1 MARTKKSLSL
11 TDEIYDK
18 LYNAI
23 MNGEIPSG
31 ANLNISSL
39 KEKFGVSLAVIREAL
54 LKLTAQGLVE
64 QKPNCGF
71 DVVELNSE
79 RLEHVIDARKIN
91 EGIALKLALKNG
103 DIQWQSNII
112 AKAYE
117 LEHTPVYLD
126 DEKKDINPEWNDRH
140 KAFHYA
146 LIEGCGNEVLLSIC
160 NYLWNISQIYR
171 KQSLLLKDENR
182 NFQEEHKHLMDAVL
196 KRDEKEALELFET
209 HIENTKMQMLLS
221 SSQHY

>member
-1 MARTKKSLSL
+1 MARTENSSSL

-23 MNGEIPSG
+23 MNGEILPG
-31 ANLNISSL
+31 ANLNISNL
-39 KEKFGVSLAVIREAL
+39 KKEFGVSLVVVREAL

-71 DVVELNSE
+71 DVIELTKE

-91 EGIALKLALKNG
+91 EGTALKLALKNG
-103 DIQWQSNII
+103 NIKWQSNII

-117 LEHTPVYLD
+117 LEHTPAYLD
-126 DEKKDINPEWNDRH
+126 NEKNDINPEWNDRH

-160 NYLWNISQIYR
+160 SYLWNISQIYR
-171 KQSLLLKDENR
+171 KQSLLLKYENR
-182 NFQEEHKHLMDAVL
+182 NFQEEHKRLADAVL

-209 HIENTKMQMLLS
+209 HIDNTKLQMLS
-221 SSQHY
+221 SNLLL